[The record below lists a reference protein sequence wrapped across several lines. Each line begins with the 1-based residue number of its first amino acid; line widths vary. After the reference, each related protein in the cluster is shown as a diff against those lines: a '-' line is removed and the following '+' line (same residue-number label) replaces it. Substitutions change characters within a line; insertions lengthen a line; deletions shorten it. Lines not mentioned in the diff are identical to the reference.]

1 MKRLL
6 LFVTLV
12 LALLAPAA
20 GPSAAA
26 PDIQVLKNEATAN
39 FAKNVMFSLEAKSSS
54 RITEVNL
61 FYHEAL
67 EIAVNRAYPTFTPG
81 SQVSAEYSWD
91 LLPGEV
97 PVGAE
102 VQYYWV
108 LKDANGQQF
117 KTPPQTVAYDDTRF
131 QWQKVGKSNVDL
143 FYYGSNQARAQKLL
157 NAAVAA
163 LAHIKD
169 QIGVSPNKTA
179 KIYVYDSKDDMGPA
193 LVSRS
198 QSYDEM
204 TTTLGV
210 LVSKDTLLLLGSAEG
225 ATQTIAHELTH
236 LVVGQATQNPF
247 QAPLPRWLDEGL
259 AMYNEGSLPGY
270 NKDALDEAI
279 ATDTLI
285 SVRSLSAYTGDP
297 NQVNLFYA
305 ESYSVIDYL
314 LSQYG
319 RDKMVALLND
329 FKAGAYQDDALQK
342 VYGFGLEGLDAKWR
356 AWVGAPARQV
366 APTPEPN
373 LDTA

>member
-1 MKRLL
+1 MKRFL
-6 LFVTLV
+6 LFVTLL
-12 LALLAPAA
+12 LALLVPAA
-20 GPSAAA
+20 APSAAA

-39 FAKNVMFSLEAKSSS
+39 FAKNVMFNLEAKSSS
-54 RITEVNL
+54 QITEVNL
-61 FYHEAL
+61 FYREAW

-81 SQVSAEYSWD
+81 AQVSAEYSWD

-97 PVGAE
+97 PVGAL

-108 LKDANGQQF
+108 LKDAKGQQF
-117 KTPPQTVAYDDTRF
+117 KTPPQTVAYDDSRF
-131 QWQKVGKSNVDL
+131 QWQKVAKSNVDL
-143 FYYGSNQARAQKLL
+143 FYYGGNQARAQKLL

-169 QIGVSPNKTA
+169 QVGVSANKTA

-236 LVVGQATQNPF
+236 LVVGQATENPF

-259 AMYNEGSLPGY
+259 AMYNEGSLPSY
-270 NKDALDEAI
+270 NQDALTEAI
-279 ATDTLI
+279 TTDTLI

-356 AWVGAPARQV
+356 AHVGAPARQV